1 MKKQLQKLKKNLIYL
16 TFIFVIFSAF
26 SVSADSQS
34 ASPKNSKI
42 VDKTIATISDGVRTE
57 LITYSDLLWQLAL
70 NPNVPINPPSS
81 DNLNRALQILIRIRI
96 IALEAER
103 LPSAAPTQKEI
114 DAEIKRILAQFPSTA
129 EFRKRLNLVGFDS
142 VKDENFQALMKRRVA
157 IENYIK
163 FRFRS
168 FVVITPD
175 EELNYYRNEFTDN
188 FRRQYPNLL
197 LPKFE
202 KVQKRINEIL
212 TEQRVQTEIEK
223 FIDNAESRAET
234 VILNEV

>member
-1 MKKQLQKLKKNLIYL
+1 MRKQFQKLKQSLLYF
-16 TFIFVIFSAF
+16 TFIFVTFSVFSATIT
-26 SVSADSQS
+26 AQQIR
-34 ASPKNSKI
+34 PKNSKI
-42 VDKTIATISDGVRTE
+42 VDKTVATINDGVRTE
-57 LITYSDLLWQLAL
+57 LITYSDLIWQLAL
-70 NPNVPINPPSS
+70 NPNVPIDPPSS
-81 DNLNRALQILIRIRI
+81 DNLNRALQILIRIRL

-114 DAEIKRILAQFPSTA
+114 DAEIKRILAQFPSPV

-142 VKDENFQALMKRRVA
+142 VKDGNFQALMKRRVA

-175 EELNYYRNEFTDN
+175 EELNYYRNTYTDN

-197 LPKFE
+197 LPKFD

-212 TEQRVQTEIEK
+212 TEQRVQSEIEK
-223 FIDNAESRAET
+223 FIDNAESRAEI